1 MRQRPLMI
9 IEPNPIAQIDTPAAQ
24 RAAFEMFGLNQWR
37 SADLSA
43 DHGARRARFFDWH
56 DGGHGHHLKN
66 SGPDFTPDLI
76 HIRRRFTSDLT
87 AVLRMGYL
95 VSTSE
100 NNCVH
105 AVTYRHS
112 GERLFEDSIQLGSNV
127 NNFWAIRGASDSR
140 SAFRICAQIQ
150 GVIYVRSISR
160 LILRTR
166 SRFGR
171 HAH

>member
-1 MRQRPLMI
+1 LKCSASINGGPLI
-9 IEPNPIAQIDTPAAQ
+9 CLPITVP
-24 RAAFEMFGLNQWR
+24 
-37 SADLSA
+37 
-43 DHGARRARFFDWH
+43 
-56 DGGHGHHLKN
+56 GGRGSSIGMMVVMGITSKN